1 MLAASWALAVAA
13 PPKPGSQPMVPAEK
27 QQEQQ
32 QQIPPPA
39 EDGCRGIKMEEIA
52 DAWFEAINPLDAGD
66 AAATCVPALVIAA
79 GCSFNTESCPNLFD
93 PDVKSGISNGFWLIP
108 PSAAGAWDP
117 TPKKQAEA
125 VYKYFLSDV
134 APTGCASPGCKPT
147 NCGEPHY
154 NIGQFDGVMEHH
166 RFCRGHWMA
175 DTPFY
180 LEAAEAAGGMDKMK
194 EVCGAAK
201 KKADQNRP
209 GMQGNSPEAKKAR
222 AEQDKLAAFIRK
234 QIGTIWVA
242 DVAET
247 MSTMLTR
254 AIENAGINTLKDA
267 AEKIGKGDISK
278 AEEVVKKAGLQNPG
292 MSNDLEPELLKEWME
307 GAADLLLA
315 VNANKAVAAFAA
327 YSASEAAREAASK
340 VR

>member
-1 MLAASWALAVAA
+1 
-13 PPKPGSQPMVPAEK
+13 
-27 QQEQQ
+27 
-32 QQIPPPA
+32 
-39 EDGCRGIKMEEIA
+39 MEEIA

-125 VYKYFLSDV
+125 VYKYFLSDA

-180 LEAAEAAGGMDKMK
+180 LEAADAAGGIDKMK

-267 AEKIGKGDISK
+267 AEKIGKGC
-278 AEEVVKKAGLQNPG
+278 EVVGRSNPIF
-292 MSNDLEPELLKEWME
+292 E
-307 GAADLLLA
+307 
-315 VNANKAVAAFAA
+315 
-327 YSASEAAREAASK
+327 
-340 VR
+340 

>member
-13 PPKPGSQPMVPAEK
+13 PPKPGSQPMVPAEQ

-79 GCSFNTESCPNLFD
+79 GCSFNTASCPNLFD

-125 VYKYFLSDV
+125 VYKYFLSDA

-180 LEAAEAAGGMDKMK
+180 LEAADAAGGIDKMK

-254 AIENAGINTLKDA
+254 AIENVGINTLKDA

-292 MSNDLEPELLKEWME
+292 MSNDLEPALLKEWME

>member
-1 MLAASWALAVAA
+1 
-13 PPKPGSQPMVPAEK
+13 
-27 QQEQQ
+27 
-32 QQIPPPA
+32 
-39 EDGCRGIKMEEIA
+39 
-52 DAWFEAINPLDAGD
+52 
-66 AAATCVPALVIAA
+66 
-79 GCSFNTESCPNLFD
+79 
-93 PDVKSGISNGFWLIP
+93 
-108 PSAAGAWDP
+108 
-117 TPKKQAEA
+117 
-125 VYKYFLSDV
+125 
-134 APTGCASPGCKPT
+134 
-147 NCGEPHY
+147 
-154 NIGQFDGVMEHH
+154 
-166 RFCRGHWMA
+166 MA

-180 LEAAEAAGGMDKMK
+180 LEAADAAGGMDKMK

>member
-13 PPKPGSQPMVPAEK
+13 PPKPGSQPMVPAEQ

-134 APTGCASPGCKPT
+134 SPTGCASPGCKPT

-180 LEAAEAAGGMDKMK
+180 LEAADAAGGIDKMK
-194 EVCGAAK
+194 EACAAAK

-209 GMQGNSPEAKKAR
+209 GMQGNSLEAMKAR

-307 GAADLLLA
+307 GADDLLLA